1 MSFSF
6 FKLLY
11 TNAGLAWFVLVY
23 TYLILFC
30 FFLPNATS
38 PKLLG
43 RETSTVYLVTVT
55 GNATGGDT
63 GQGFPSHI
71 NFVSVS
77 LKISS
82 GLRLLSKEHYA
93 VLSPNH

>member
-1 MSFSF
+1 MLVWLGLFGLY
-6 FKLLY
+6 LL
-11 TNAGLAWFVLVY
+11 NFVL
-23 TYLILFC
+23 
-30 FFLPNATS
+30 FLPAKCHFSKTS
-38 PKLLG
+38 RK
-43 RETSTVYLVTVT
+43 RNSTVYLVTVT

-63 GQGFPSHI
+63 GQGFTSHI

-77 LKISS
+77 IKISS

>member
-11 TNAGLAWFVLVY
+11 TNAGLVWFVLGY
-23 TYLILFC
+23 NYLNLFC

-77 LKISS
+77 IKISS